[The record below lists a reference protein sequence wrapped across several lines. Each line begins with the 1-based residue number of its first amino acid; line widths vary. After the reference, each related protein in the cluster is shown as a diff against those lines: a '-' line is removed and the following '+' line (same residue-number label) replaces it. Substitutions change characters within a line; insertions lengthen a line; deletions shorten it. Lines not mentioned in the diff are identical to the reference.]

1 MSTAPRIP
9 SVIVTGFL
17 GSGKTTLLN
26 RLMKD
31 PQFQNSA
38 VLVNEFGEI
47 PLDHELIAQSEERLI
62 VLPGGCVCCALRED
76 VEGVLRQLFE
86 RRDAGEI
93 PAFEQI
99 IIETTGLADP
109 IPLLMTLHGFRLAR
123 ERLEAPMVVT
133 TVDASLYGTTVA
145 RHPQASRQVAA
156 AQLVLVT
163 KADLAGETCA
173 SQVAA
178 EVARLNPW
186 ARTEVARGS
195 AAGAQLAR
203 LLREYREV
211 ADRSWDL
218 RVLDHATQG
227 GQGWISGKYVKP
239 VAPHGAVSFPVVFEG
254 PVDWSAFGVW
264 LTLLLH
270 RHGQNVLRV
279 KGLLNVSG
287 LRGPVVLHAAQ
298 HMVHPPEHL
307 DAWPSAERR
316 TRLVFIVEGLDPEA
330 IDRSM
335 KAFLGVSSAPSDD
348 LDSKLHVGAG
358 AGGTVGGRPVRRPTA
373 PRWIRG

>member
-76 VEGVLRQLFE
+76 VEGALRQLFE

-123 ERLEAPMVVT
+123 ERV
-133 TVDASLYGTTVA
+133 
-145 RHPQASRQVAA
+145 
-156 AQLVLVT
+156 
-163 KADLAGETCA
+163 
-173 SQVAA
+173 
-178 EVARLNPW
+178 
-186 ARTEVARGS
+186 
-195 AAGAQLAR
+195 
-203 LLREYREV
+203 
-211 ADRSWDL
+211 
-218 RVLDHATQG
+218 
-227 GQGWISGKYVKP
+227 
-239 VAPHGAVSFPVVFEG
+239 
-254 PVDWSAFGVW
+254 
-264 LTLLLH
+264 
-270 RHGQNVLRV
+270 
-279 KGLLNVSG
+279 
-287 LRGPVVLHAAQ
+287 
-298 HMVHPPEHL
+298 
-307 DAWPSAERR
+307 
-316 TRLVFIVEGLDPEA
+316 
-330 IDRSM
+330 
-335 KAFLGVSSAPSDD
+335 
-348 LDSKLHVGAG
+348 
-358 AGGTVGGRPVRRPTA
+358 
-373 PRWIRG
+373 